1 MIGEEMKIIYAE
13 GTTAPKQMNQM
24 VKEQWI
30 GIGRNKYNKY
40 NEIIVR
46 QYHADRKRINRGSS
60 LNNRI

>member
-30 GIGRNKYNKY
+30 GIGRNKYNKLQW
-40 NEIIVR
+40 NNCETIPCR
-46 QYHADRKRINRGSS
+46 QEEN
-60 LNNRI
+60 